1 MADEKETVKTENG
14 AEQTAEPLPEE
25 KKTITQKLA
34 AFLMSRDY
42 KAIFRDV
49 YRNILS
55 PELRKIAFNSIMA
68 VVRDLIFKGSIG
80 PDAPLMSEYR
90 DYTGYSSSEAPYYP
104 GETHRY
110 VDKNEVFAKSRQEAE
125 DILRRLRLLLKE
137 KGIVT
142 VADYHQIARKPV
154 TFTEYELGWNSLD
167 KVSIYPLTRGGE
179 RLFGFRFPDPM
190 HIDRSGN

>member
-80 PDAPLMSEYR
+80 PDAPLMS
-90 DYTGYSSSEAPYYP
+90 
-104 GETHRY
+104 
-110 VDKNEVFAKSRQEAE
+110 
-125 DILRRLRLLLKE
+125 
-137 KGIVT
+137 
-142 VADYHQIARKPV
+142 
-154 TFTEYELGWNSLD
+154 
-167 KVSIYPLTRGGE
+167 
-179 RLFGFRFPDPM
+179 
-190 HIDRSGN
+190 